1 MAYTNFKPTV
11 WSASLLANFAKRT
24 TALGVASLDYQAEV
38 MRGTG
43 KVRII
48 VPGSATVKTYSP
60 LSGITYE
67 ELSDSY
73 VDLDI
78 NQQRYVAI
86 KVEDIDQ
93 AQSNIEI
100 LDALVGPAGR
110 ALAVDLDSYIY
121 GLAASFSTGVGDV
134 ELDLSDP
141 TDNSFATGILD
152 AFTEAAENLD
162 NNDAPRDGRFVVAS
176 PRLMRAIVASG
187 DFTPATAFGDSVL
200 VNGVV
205 GRVAGFDVIQSN
217 NTYKTGNGTDS
228 DVVNHLFYGVRGSIA
243 AAVRLGDEP
252 EPMRLQTHFADAVR
266 MLTLYGAK
274 IIRPAGLGLLKVTE
288 AEASEE

>member
-1 MAYTNFKPTV
+1 MAYSNFKPTV

-48 VPGSATVKTYSP
+48 VPSSATVKTYNP
-60 LSGITYE
+60 VSGITYE
-67 ELSDSY
+67 EISDSY

-93 AQSNIEI
+93 AQSHIEI

-121 GLAASFSTGVGDV
+121 GLADGFTTGAGDV

-141 TDNSFATGILD
+141 TDNSFATGVLD

-217 NTYKTGNGTDS
+217 NTYKTTDS

-274 IIRPAGLGLLKVTE
+274 IIRPEGLGLLKVTE
-288 AEASEE
+288 AEGSEE